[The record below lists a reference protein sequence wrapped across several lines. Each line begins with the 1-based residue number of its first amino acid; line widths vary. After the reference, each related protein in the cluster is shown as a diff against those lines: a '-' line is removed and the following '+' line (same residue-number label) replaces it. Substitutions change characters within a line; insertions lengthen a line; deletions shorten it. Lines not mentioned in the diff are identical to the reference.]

1 MANHEEKWIETMEK
15 KIDKVFSK
23 LTYSDENKNKKHLK
37 KLLKDFLDFYQPTDF
52 LFVLLAKKRD
62 ESKTKMVFE
71 FVCDN
76 FNVDFNFN
84 LNFSLRDKFNHKNVI
99 QVMIEAGYSTN
110 FIEYVI
116 NSFSKHYISLDYDSF
131 DLDGNSIF
139 HTLAFS
145 FGNTIDIF
153 RIYHILIKEPSLSH
167 VETWHNNNGE
177 SFISIITNIVDK
189 YEQNSNK
196 GNEVSDLILW
206 ARIINLKDTIAYYYS
221 RHFLEFSLLFTDDN
235 EHNRKIINEKMTY
248 NGYIP
253 NIDISSPSFEQYIQN
268 QYGIYPIEGLLNLCV
283 QEEIDGAILIF
294 VINELV
300 DTGLVNVNYMDNAG
314 CDFISKAI
322 LEKKDISDI
331 YNLLNIALE
340 NDINHELLINVI
352 RTAIFTHNDASKIYH
367 FLASKGLN
375 LLEHDSLITNEDMSK
390 IVSSSSHNLA
400 KYMSFRNIVDEIRF
414 IQSNVNLLKAIN
426 LELEELGL
434 QARILSNVPFDRTK
448 LVDYKNYTDDFIN
461 LEFAKMVANQ
471 ICDNRINSVNNFYNN
486 KEVEPLEVYNAIN
499 ICVEQLDNLKP
510 DSYVKIK
517 RGKTS

>member
-1 MANHEEKWIETMEK
+1 MSNHEEKWMETMVK

-76 FNVDFNFN
+76 FSVDFNFN
-84 LNFSLRDKFNHKNVI
+84 LNFYLRDKFNHKNVI
-99 QVMIEAGYSTN
+99 QVIMEAGYSTI
-110 FIEYVI
+110 FIEYII
-116 NSFSKHYISLDYDSF
+116 NFFSKRHISLNYDSF
-131 DLDGNSIF
+131 DLEGNNVF

-145 FGNTIDIF
+145 FVNAIDIF
-153 RIYHILIKEPSLSH
+153 SIYHTLIKESTFSSLDFL
-167 VETWHNNNGE
+167 HNNNGE

-206 ARIINLKDTIAYYYS
+206 ASIMNLKDTIAYYYS
-221 RHFLEFSLLFTDDN
+221 RHFIEFLALFTDDN
-235 EHNRKIINEKMTY
+235 EYNKKIITEKMTY

-253 NIDISSPSFEQYIQN
+253 NIDMSSPAFEQYIQDK
-268 QYGIYPIEGLLNLCV
+268 YGIYPIEGLLNLCV
-283 QEEIDGAILIF
+283 QEEIDDTLLMG
-294 VINELV
+294 VINELI
-300 DTGLVNVNYMDNAG
+300 DTGLVDVNYMDNAG

-352 RTAIFTHNDASKIYH
+352 RTAIFTHNDASKMYH

-390 IVSSSSHNLA
+390 IISSLPQNLA
-400 KYMSFRNIVDEIRF
+400 KFKSFRNIVDEIRF

-426 LELEELGL
+426 LQLEELGL
-434 QARILSNVPFDRTK
+434 HARILSNVPFDRTK
-448 LVDYKNYTDDFIN
+448 LVDYKNYNDDFIN

-486 KEVEPLEVYNAIN
+486 NEVEPLEVYNAID
-499 ICVEQLDNLKP
+499 ICVKQLENVTP
-510 DSYVKIK
+510 NRYVKTK
-517 RGKTS
+517 RGETS